1 MEKGK
6 EGEKKFSVERKHAFL
21 KRGGTFF
28 EGSEFVFGLNFC
40 ELRGYIF
47 HLHEWSL
54 NESLDVNF

>member
-1 MEKGK
+1 M
-6 EGEKKFSVERKHAFL
+6 ERKHAFL